1 MQSIIKLAISK
12 QTFIKLEIINLA
24 IINDASNHL
33 QPIIKLAGNQQ
44 KRNYNASNHH

>member
-24 IINDASNHL
+24 IINDARSSATNYQTSNQSAKTQL
-33 QPIIKLAGNQQ
+33 
-44 KRNYNASNHH
+44 